1 VSEEFHMMTVPTD
14 HGGLEVLTFEESME
28 LLGSV
33 PVGRVAFIDG
43 GEPLILPVNH
53 VLDGRSVA
61 FRSSYGTKQDAAW
74 RGLPAA
80 FEADEWDTSSRTGW
94 SVLVRGTAELVLEDD
109 EVERLD
115 AVGSRAWVHDP
126 ETATRWIRLR
136 ADEVSGRRIIRLGV

>member
-1 VSEEFHMMTVPTD
+1 MMTVPTD
-14 HGGLEVLTFEESME
+14 HGGLEVLTLEESME

-43 GEPLILPVNH
+43 GDPVIFPVNH
-53 VLDGRSVA
+53 SLDGRSVI

-74 RGLPAA
+74 RGLAAA
-80 FEADEWDTSSRTGW
+80 FEADDWDAASRTGW
-94 SVLVRGTAELVLEDD
+94 SIVVRGTAELVVDED

-115 AVGSRAWVHDP
+115 AIGAPAWVHDQ

-136 ADEVSGRRIIRLGV
+136 PDEVSGRRIVRLEV